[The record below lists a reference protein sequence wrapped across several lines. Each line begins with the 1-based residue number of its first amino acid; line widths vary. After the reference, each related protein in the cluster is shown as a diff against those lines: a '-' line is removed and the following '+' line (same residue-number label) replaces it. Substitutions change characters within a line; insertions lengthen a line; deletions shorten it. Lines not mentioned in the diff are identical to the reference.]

1 MSDRVE
7 RPSLSIKRAS
17 RRDATAPYLSR
28 RDSGANS
35 SGLTNELK
43 EKANVLDFDES
54 TELAESSRQD
64 SVASS
69 SSAGQLGSS
78 SGSISKKSD
87 SGKKGMKSRMALMI
101 PKRKEKDPE
110 MVQCTVVRS
119 ESDGFGL
126 WLNRHNRITAVSA
139 GSSAEAEGVRVFDRV
154 MKLDGTEL
162 RCKLEDAI
170 GSRSS
175 LALTLERPP
184 LSAHRPIVAQES
196 QPNSEPYEFSSRPK
210 SKSRGDSEPEPPKPA
225 GKEHAGKQQIT
236 AKLERD
242 AGADSFGIEISPM
255 NTITAVTLGGS
266 GEKAGLMRGD
276 QVIKLNGRKCTTA
289 VTEMPDIKK
298 TSLELVV
305 VRGAELSRKM
315 SITPIA
321 VSADL

>member
-35 SGLTNELK
+35 TGLTNELK
-43 EKANVLDFDES
+43 DKAHVLDFDDS
-54 TELAESSRQD
+54 AIAESSRQD

-69 SSAGQLGSS
+69 TSA
-78 SGSISKKSD
+78 SGSTSKKED
-87 SGKKGMKSRMALMI
+87 SGKKGMKSRMASMM
-101 PKRKEKDPE
+101 PKRKDKEPE
-110 MVQCTVVRS
+110 TVLCTLVRTA
-119 ESDGFGL
+119 DGFGL
-126 WLNRHNRITAVSA
+126 WLNDHNRVTAVNA
-139 GSSAEAEGVRVFDRV
+139 GSSAEAEGVRVFDRI
-154 MKLDGTEL
+154 MRLDGAEL
-162 RCKLEDAI
+162 RCKLEEVI

-184 LSAHRPIVAQES
+184 LSAYRPIVAQES
-196 QPNSEPYEFSSRPK
+196 QPNSDPYEFSSRPK

-225 GKEHAGKQQIT
+225 AGKEHAGKQQIT
-236 AKLERD
+236 AKLER
-242 AGADSFGIEISPM
+242 AGDADSFGIEISPM

-266 GEKAGLMRGD
+266 GERAGLLRGD
-276 QVIKLNGRKCTTA
+276 QVIKLNGKKCVTA
-289 VTEMPDIKK
+289 VTEMSEIKK

-305 VRGAELSRKM
+305 VRGAELTRRM